1 MKILGNRILI
11 TRIEEPKKEGFS
23 TVEVQDSFVYKGK
36 VEIIGNLDLKI
47 YHPYEG
53 GVESPK
59 INTGDTVLFAKYS
72 PDTQEV
78 DYEGAKAKIIRIED
92 ILAVF

>member
-1 MKILGNRILI
+1 MKILGNRVLV

-36 VEIIGNLDLKI
+36 VEIVGEILGNTILTDLKQQ
-47 YHPYEG
+47 
-53 GVESPK
+53 
-59 INTGDTVLFAKYS
+59 INCEDVVLFAKYS

-78 DYEGAKAKIIRIED
+78 DYEGAKAKIIRVED
-92 ILAVF
+92 ILAII

>member
-1 MKILGNRILI
+1 MRILGNRVLV

-36 VEIIGNLDLKI
+36 VELSSWPEEDMPCK
-47 YHPYEG
+47 
-53 GVESPK
+53 K
-59 INTGDTVLFAKYS
+59 GDTVLFAKYS

-78 DYEGAKAKIIRIED
+78 DYEGAKAKIIRVED
-92 ILAVF
+92 ILAVL

>member
-1 MKILGNRILI
+1 MRILGNRVLV

-36 VEIIGNLDLKI
+36 IEIVSHDVKNWEENPM
-47 YHPYEG
+47 H
-53 GVESPK
+53 V
-59 INTGDTVLFAKYS
+59 GDTVLFAKYS

-78 DYEGAKAKIIRIED
+78 DYEGSKAKIIRIED
-92 ILAVF
+92 ILAIL